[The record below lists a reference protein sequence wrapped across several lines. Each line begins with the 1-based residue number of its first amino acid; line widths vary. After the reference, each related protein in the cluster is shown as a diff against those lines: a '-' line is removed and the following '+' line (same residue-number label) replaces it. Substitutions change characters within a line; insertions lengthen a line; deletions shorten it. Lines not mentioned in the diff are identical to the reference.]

1 MRRLIINADDLG
13 LTAGVN
19 RAIIEAH
26 QRGVVTSTTLMAS
39 GRAFDD
45 AVQLA
50 ASVPTLSVGCH
61 VVLVDGHPILPA
73 SEVPTLLDKE
83 SSAPQF
89 PARIG
94 QLARRALLGRLDANQ
109 VEAEII
115 AQIGRVQSRGIHV
128 AHVDTHK
135 HAHVF
140 PQVIGPLLRAAN
152 KCGVHAVRNPFELI
166 RVRTLSRPHLWKRTL
181 QMAVLRPLA
190 KRFRQAVAAA
200 GMITPDGTLG
210 IAATGALDEN
220 LFAALAESVP
230 QGTWEFVCHPGYND
244 SDLQTVATRLRESRD
259 CELRLLTSPGT
270 RELLAAHGIELVS
283 YRDFVQHRP

>member
-1 MRRLIINADDLG
+1 VRRLIINADDFG

-73 SEVPTLLDKE
+73 SEVPTLLDDE

-109 VEAEII
+109 VEAENI

-128 AHVDTHK
+128 SHVDTHK